1 MIGGY
6 IDKEGVLRH
15 NLVIN
20 CKKDFAKFEKKMQ
33 RLSNE
38 GKLAGK
44 SYEDY
49 IAHEMA
55 HIIPFQN
62 CVNAEDYER
71 IRNVCLFLG
80 S

>member
-1 MIGGY
+1 
-6 IDKEGVLRH
+6 
-15 NLVIN
+15 
-20 CKKDFAKFEKKMQ
+20 MQ
-33 RLSNE
+33 RLYNE
-38 GKLAGK
+38 GKFAGK

-71 IRNVCLFLG
+71 IRNVCLFLR